1 MRSKKNKKKLMIA
14 ITLAVVAVFILL
26 NIVNSNKAAQMKQQA
41 TIEELNKKI
50 LEAQKNKTETNVPQG
65 DKIKAVVAA
74 QDIKAG
80 DIFTQESL
88 KLQEFS
94 KEELPPN
101 YFKTVAMVVGKK
113 AGKNIV
119 TGGFITVSEI
129 QVLDAGSIEIPNDA
143 RAITIPVSQFKGI
156 ASYIKVGTKV
166 DLLISGSPPEYV
178 AQNVRIVS
186 FEAMTT
192 QTNPA
197 DPNALNK
204 VDNSLL
210 TAINASAITFLIPLE
225 LVPKVLD
232 ASEKGQLQIITR
244 NNNDEKIVVKE
255 EELPPPPEEAAL
267 SNLPELPD
275 EEKESVEAPIP
286 EPEAPKPKTREI
298 TFIKANS
305 VETISVDDVSAIS
318 SSGKIDT
325 DFDKKLKNL
334 LETLN

>member
-14 ITLAVVAVFILL
+14 IMLAIVVVFVML
-26 NIVNSNKAAQMKQQA
+26 NISSRNKAAQLKQQA

-50 LEAQKNKTETNVPQG
+50 LEAQKNQSTSGNTQG

-88 KLQEFS
+88 KLQDFS

-113 AGKNIV
+113 AGKNIAM
-119 TGGFITVSEI
+119 GGFVTLAEI
-129 QVLDAGSIEIPNDA
+129 QVLENNVIEIPNDS
-143 RAITIPVSQFKGI
+143 RAITIPVNKFKGI

-166 DLLISGSPPEYV
+166 DLLMSGETPEYV
-178 AQNVRIVS
+178 AQNVRIVA
-186 FEAMTT
+186 FEAPPT
-192 QTNPA
+192 QVVPT
-197 DPNALNK
+197 DPNALSKMDLSYLNA
-204 VDNSLL
+204 V
-210 TAINASAITFLIPLE
+210 NASAITFLIPIN

-232 ASEKGQLQIITR
+232 ATEKGQLQIITR
-244 NNNDEKIVVKE
+244 NNNDEKIVIKE
-255 EELPPPPEEAAL
+255 EELPPPPDEITL
-267 SNLPELPD
+267 SSLPELPD
-275 EEKESVEAPIP
+275 AEKDSGEAPIP

-305 VETISVDDVSAIS
+305 VETISVEDIKTISNSDKS
-318 SSGKIDT
+318 SS

-334 LETLN
+334 LDTLN